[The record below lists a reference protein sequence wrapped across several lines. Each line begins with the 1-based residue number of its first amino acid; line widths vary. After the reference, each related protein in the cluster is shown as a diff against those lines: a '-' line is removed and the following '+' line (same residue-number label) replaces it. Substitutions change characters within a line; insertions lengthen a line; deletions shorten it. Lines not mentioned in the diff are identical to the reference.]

1 MRFEGK
7 TAIVVGAAGGIGR
20 ATCRTMAAEGGTVI
34 GIDNNAEML
43 ELAMNDIR
51 SNSGKAIAAP
61 ANAIDEG
68 DVARVLGDVLK
79 DHPQVDILI
88 NCVGGST
95 IVSNPAATLES
106 MSLEEW
112 QSVIDFNLTGTFL
125 FTKAL
130 IPLMKAQGGG
140 KIVNLSSIAGRG
152 LSDVSS
158 SSYAAAK
165 GGIVAL
171 TRKLSLELGQYG
183 ITVNA
188 VAPGKTMSERIK
200 NHFNKQSEPEKA
212 EQLAAVPLGRFAEP
226 EDQAYAICF
235 LASHHADMITGVTLD
250 VNGGVR

>member
-1 MRFEGK
+1 MRFEAK
-7 TAIVVGAAGGIGR
+7 TAIVVGAADGIGR
-20 ATCRTMAAEGGTVI
+20 ATSRIMAAEGGTVI
-34 GIDNNAEML
+34 GIDNNADAL
-43 ELAMNDIR
+43 EAAMREIR
-51 SNSGKAIAAP
+51 SNSGTAVAAP
-61 ANAIDEG
+61 ANAIDEN
-68 DVARVLGDVLK
+68 DVERVLGEALAA
-79 DHPQVDILI
+79 HPRIDILV

-95 IVSNPAATLES
+95 IVQNPSMTLES

-112 QSVIDFNLTGTFL
+112 NSIIDFNLTGTFL

-130 IPLMKAQGGG
+130 IPVMKAQGGG

-158 SSYAAAK
+158 TSYAAAK
-165 GGIVAL
+165 GGIIAL

-188 VAPGKTMSERIK
+188 VAPGKTMSNRIK
-200 NHFNKQSEPEKA
+200 NVFNRASEQEQA

-235 LASHHADMITGVTLD
+235 LASHHADMITGVTID